1 MGATAIT
8 KTVITRNAATN
19 VPTAATVAKT
29 DGALVTFDKDDQKI
43 LLLLKN
49 NITNVT
55 HTAVIKAGNGIQG
68 VSDLEITL
76 TGTNTTAGNEKPLL
90 SSLGNTWM
98 FPGQTKARSI
108 LCPKTLRPELR
119 SKYGQSYCRRK
130 LGAEMP
136 PFVMPRD

>member
-1 MGATAIT
+1 MAATAIT

-19 VPTAATVAKT
+19 VPTAATVVKT

-49 NITNVT
+49 NITDAT

-76 TGTNTTAGNEKPLL
+76 TGTNTTAGNEKAVVIE
-90 SSLGNTWM
+90 SGKYMNVSGDNK
-98 FPGQTKARSI
+98 GKVNI
-108 LCPKTLRPELR
+108 V
-119 SKYGQSYCRRK
+119 SKDTTTGTQIEVRAIV
-130 LGAEMP
+130 LP
-136 PFVMPRD
+136 

>member
-1 MGATAIT
+1 MGATTIT

-19 VPTAATVAKT
+19 VPAAATVAKD

-49 NITNVT
+49 NVSNVT

-76 TGTNTTAGNEKPLL
+76 TGTNTTAGNEKAVVIE
-90 SSLGNTWM
+90 SGRYMDVSGDNKGKVNIVSKDTTTGNQIEVRAIVL
-98 FPGQTKARSI
+98 P
-108 LCPKTLRPELR
+108 
-119 SKYGQSYCRRK
+119 
-130 LGAEMP
+130 
-136 PFVMPRD
+136 

>member
-1 MGATAIT
+1 MAATAIT
-8 KTVITRNAATN
+8 KTVVTRNAATN

-49 NITNVT
+49 NVTDAT

-76 TGTNTTAGNEKPLL
+76 TGTNTTAGNEKAIVIE
-90 SSLGNTWM
+90 SGRYMDVSGTNKGKVNIVSKDKTAGNQIEVRAIVL
-98 FPGQTKARSI
+98 P
-108 LCPKTLRPELR
+108 
-119 SKYGQSYCRRK
+119 
-130 LGAEMP
+130 
-136 PFVMPRD
+136 

>member
-1 MGATAIT
+1 MAATAIT
-8 KTVITRNAATN
+8 KTVVTRNAATN

-68 VSDLEITL
+68 VADLEITL
-76 TGTNTTAGNEKPLL
+76 TGTDTTAGNEKAIVIE
-90 SSLGNTWM
+90 SGRYMDVSGTNK
-98 FPGQTKARSI
+98 GKVNI
-108 LCPKTLRPELR
+108 V
-119 SKYGQSYCRRK
+119 SKDTTTGTQIEVRAIV
-130 LGAEMP
+130 LP
-136 PFVMPRD
+136 

>member
-1 MGATAIT
+1 MGATTIT

-19 VPTAATVAKT
+19 VPAAATVAKD

-49 NITNVT
+49 NVSNVT

-76 TGTNTTAGNEKPLL
+76 TGYDTTAGNEKAVVIE
-90 SSLGNTWM
+90 SGKYMDVSGTNK
-98 FPGQTKARSI
+98 GKVNI
-108 LCPKTLRPELR
+108 V
-119 SKYGQSYCRRK
+119 SKETSEGTQIEVRAIV
-130 LGAEMP
+130 LP
-136 PFVMPRD
+136 

>member
-8 KTVITRNAATN
+8 KVEVTRNAATN

-49 NITNVT
+49 NVSNAT
-55 HTAVIKAGNGIQG
+55 HTAVIKAGNGLQG

-76 TGTNTTAGNEKPLL
+76 TGTETTEGNEKAVVIESGRYVNVSGDNKGKVNIVSADTTGTQIEVRAIVLP
-90 SSLGNTWM
+90 
-98 FPGQTKARSI
+98 
-108 LCPKTLRPELR
+108 
-119 SKYGQSYCRRK
+119 
-130 LGAEMP
+130 
-136 PFVMPRD
+136 

>member
-1 MGATAIT
+1 MAATAIT

-19 VPTAATVAKT
+19 VPTAATVVKT

-76 TGTNTTAGNEKPLL
+76 TGTDTTATNEKAVVIE
-90 SSLGNTWM
+90 SGKYMDVSGTNK
-98 FPGQTKARSI
+98 GKVKI
-108 LCPKTLRPELR
+108 V
-119 SKYGQSYCRRK
+119 SKDATTGTQIEVRAIV
-130 LGAEMP
+130 LP
-136 PFVMPRD
+136 

>member
-1 MGATAIT
+1 MGATTIT

-19 VPTAATVAKT
+19 VPAAATVAKD

-49 NITNVT
+49 NVSNVT

-76 TGTNTTAGNEKPLL
+76 TGTNTTAGNEKAVVIE
-90 SSLGNTWM
+90 SGRYMDVSGDNK
-98 FPGQTKARSI
+98 GKVNI
-108 LCPKTLRPELR
+108 V
-119 SKYGQSYCRRK
+119 SKDTTTGDQIEVRAIV
-130 LGAEMP
+130 LP
-136 PFVMPRD
+136 

>member
-8 KTVITRNAATN
+8 KTVVTRNAATN

-76 TGTNTTAGNEKPLL
+76 TGTDTTAGNEKAIVIE
-90 SSLGNTWM
+90 SGKYTNVSGTNKGKVNIVSKDATT
-98 FPGQTKARSI
+98 GTQIEVKAI
-108 LCPKTLRPELR
+108 VLP
-119 SKYGQSYCRRK
+119 
-130 LGAEMP
+130 
-136 PFVMPRD
+136 

>member
-1 MGATAIT
+1 MGATTIT

-19 VPTAATVAKT
+19 VPAAATVAKD

-49 NITNVT
+49 NVSNVT

-76 TGTNTTAGNEKPLL
+76 TGTNTTAGNEKAIVIESGRYMDVSGDNEGKGGVCL
-90 SSLGNTWM
+90 
-98 FPGQTKARSI
+98 
-108 LCPKTLRPELR
+108 
-119 SKYGQSYCRRK
+119 
-130 LGAEMP
+130 
-136 PFVMPRD
+136 

>member
-1 MGATAIT
+1 MAATAIT

-19 VPTAATVAKT
+19 VPTAATVVKT

-49 NITNVT
+49 NITDAT

-76 TGTNTTAGNEKPLL
+76 TGTNTTAGNEKAVVIE
-90 SSLGNTWM
+90 SGKYVNMSGTNK
-98 FPGQTKARSI
+98 GKVNI
-108 LCPKTLRPELR
+108 V
-119 SKYGQSYCRRK
+119 SKDATTGTQIEVRAIV
-130 LGAEMP
+130 LP
-136 PFVMPRD
+136 

>member
-76 TGTNTTAGNEKPLL
+76 TGTDTTAGNEKAVVIE
-90 SSLGNTWM
+90 SGKYMDVSGTNK
-98 FPGQTKARSI
+98 GKVNI
-108 LCPKTLRPELR
+108 V
-119 SKYGQSYCRRK
+119 SKDTTTGTQIEVRAIV
-130 LGAEMP
+130 LP
-136 PFVMPRD
+136 

>member
-19 VPTAATVAKT
+19 VPTAATVKNLE
-29 DGALVTFDKDDQKI
+29 GALVTFDKDDQKI

-49 NITNVT
+49 NVSNVT

-76 TGTNTTAGNEKPLL
+76 TGTNTTAGNEKAVVIE
-90 SSLGNTWM
+90 SGRYMDVSGDNK
-98 FPGQTKARSI
+98 GKVNI
-108 LCPKTLRPELR
+108 V
-119 SKYGQSYCRRK
+119 SKDTTTGDQIEVRAIV
-130 LGAEMP
+130 LP
-136 PFVMPRD
+136 